1 MQKRFV
7 AKITLTLSLAVAA
20 MAQDARL
27 GPRGAVYTMTNAV
40 AGNSI
45 VMYLR
50 IPNGGLNPTPRLFS
64 SGGKGSGAGLG
75 SQNAIVVTQDG
86 QWLLAVNAGSN
97 SLSLFSVDERS
108 LALSDVV
115 DSNGTM
121 PISVTIH
128 GDAVF
133 VLNAGGTPNISGFRL
148 THRGGLSPIPGSTKT
163 LRGTGPAE
171 VSFDDHGQ
179 SLVVTDKTSNQI
191 EIFTFDGVQLSDPVM
206 MPSSGTTPFGFTFAH
221 RDILIVSEA
230 DQSALSSYELNDT
243 RLIRVTASLADTQG
257 AACWVVVTNNGKF
270 AYTANAHSSSVSSY
284 SIAAN
289 GSLTLLNAVAGKT
302 TPDSGPTDLALD
314 ANSSH
319 LYTLAGTTISE
330 FSIASDGALTP
341 IGVVSGLPATVVGLA
356 AR

>member
-1 MQKRFV
+1 MQKRFI
-7 AKITLTLSLAVAA
+7 ANITIVLSLAAA
-20 MAQDARL
+20 AIAQDARM
-27 GPRGAVYTMTNAV
+27 GPRGAVYTMTNA
-40 AGNSI
+40 ADGNSI

-50 IPNGGLNPTPRLFS
+50 APNGGLNPTPRMFS
-64 SGGKGSGAGLG
+64 TGGKGSGAGLG

-97 SLSLFSVDERS
+97 SISLFSVDERS

-115 DSNGTM
+115 DSNGIM
-121 PISVTIH
+121 PISATIH

-163 LRGTGPAE
+163 LRGTGPAQ
-171 VSFDDHGQ
+171 VSFDDHGE
-179 SLVVTDKTSNQI
+179 SLVVTDKTTNQI
-191 EIFTFDGVQLSDPVM
+191 ELFTFDGSELSDPVV

-221 RDILIVSEA
+221 RDILIVTEA
-230 DQSALSSYELNDT
+230 DKSALSSYELNDS
-243 RLIRVTASLADTQG
+243 RLARVTASLADTQG

-284 SIAAN
+284 SIAPN
-289 GSLTLLNAVAGKT
+289 GSLTLLNAVAGST
-302 TPDSGPTDLALD
+302 TPGGGPTDMALD
-314 ANSSH
+314 ANTSH
-319 LYTLAGTTISE
+319 LYVLAGTSISE
-330 FSIASDGALTP
+330 FSIGSDGALTP

-356 AR
+356 SR